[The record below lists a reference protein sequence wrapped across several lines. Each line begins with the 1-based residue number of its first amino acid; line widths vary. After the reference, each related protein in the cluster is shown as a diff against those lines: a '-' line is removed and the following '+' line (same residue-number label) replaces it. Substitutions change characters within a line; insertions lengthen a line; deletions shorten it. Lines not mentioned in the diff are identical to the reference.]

1 MSTLWY
7 FQLVGVIAAGM
18 MFFDWAC
25 ESYYY
30 MRAICASKNLD
41 KYGKGSWAL
50 ITGGTDGI
58 GLGFAQVLARSGFNL
73 VLISRSQDKLDRVAN
88 ELKAYSIDVMTIAKD
103 FSTCPENPTEFFN
116 SIDDSTSK
124 LDISIVV
131 NNVGT
136 GTPGYFHA
144 LTPQELATQNALNL
158 WPIVYLSKIY
168 LRRML
173 ARSSPSALVNIS
185 STGSIL
191 PCSGLTVYCAGKS
204 FDHVF
209 TLDVNEEIRYRVNKE
224 KLQKI
229 DILSYQPAFVETPLT
244 SGFKKKPFVI
254 TPVQCAEKGLSV
266 LGKCNYSSGHWKNLI
281 YSMFYRNIPW
291 YINAKLTLSVIKDGY
306 KKK

>member
-1 MSTLWY
+1 MSILWY
-7 FQLVGVIAAGM
+7 FELVGVIVAGI

-30 MRAICASKNLD
+30 IRALCASKNLD
-41 KYGKGSWAL
+41 KYGRGSWAL

-58 GLGFAQVLARSGFNL
+58 GLGFAQVLARNGFNL
-73 VLISRSQDKLDRVAN
+73 VLISRSQEKLDRVAD
-88 ELKAYSIDVMTIAKD
+88 ELKAHSINVMTIAKD
-103 FSTCPENPTEFFN
+103 FSKCPENPSEFFN
-116 SIDDSTSK
+116 SIDDTTRN

-136 GTPGYFHA
+136 GAPAYFHS
-144 LTPQELATQNALNL
+144 LTPQELVNQNALNL

-173 ARSSPSALVNIS
+173 TRSSPSALINIS

-204 FDHVF
+204 FDHIF
-209 TLDVNEEIRYRVNKE
+209 TLDLNEEIRYLVNQE

-229 DILSYQPAFVETPLT
+229 DILSYQPSFVETPLT
-244 SGFKKKPFVI
+244 SGFKKKPLVI
-254 TPVQCAEKGLSV
+254 TPVQCAERGLSV

-281 YSMFYRNIPW
+281 YSMFYRNVPW
-291 YINAKLTLSVIKDGY
+291 YINAKLTLSVVKSDF
-306 KKK
+306 KRK